1 METPQYIK
9 YEKWAIIPVTATC
22 KAVTKIDAK
31 LPANAVHCTGVAF
44 TICDI
49 QGTFNPD
56 YMGEISLSF
65 NNRKS
70 HPLNFPVECKTN
82 RFRMDEL
89 ILKLEEP
96 VRGGSHVTGYF
107 RNLLSNTYQLKVY
120 IQCIALTKP

>member
-9 YEKWAIIPVTATC
+9 YEKWAIVPVSATS
-22 KAVTKIDAK
+22 KAITQIDAK
-31 LPANAVHCTGVAF
+31 LPANVVHCTGVAF
-44 TICDI
+44 TICDV
-49 QGTFNPD
+49 QGCFYPD
-56 YMGEISLSF
+56 FMGEISLSF

-96 VRGGSHVTGYF
+96 VRGASRVSGYY
-107 RNLLSNTYQLKVY
+107 RNLTCNPYTLKVY
-120 IQCIALTKP
+120 IQCIALTKS

>member
-1 METPQYIK
+1 MDTVQPIK
-9 YEKWAIIPVTATC
+9 YEKWAIIQVAATS
-22 KAVTKIDAK
+22 KAVTRIDVK
-31 LPANAVHCTGVAF
+31 LPANAVHCTGIAF

-49 QGTFNPD
+49 QGCFNPD

-96 VRGGSHVTGYF
+96 VRSGSRVSGYY
-107 RNLLSNTYQLKVY
+107 RNLTSSPYTLKVY
-120 IQCIALTKP
+120 IQCIALTP